1 MRELASEPSRRAR
14 ERSRHRSEIL
24 AAALKLLLE
33 KGYHNVTMREIAA
46 EAEFATGTLYNHF
59 DGKEALYAELVK
71 TFTHAFLE
79 VVLPSLEAEGDAR
92 QRISRYIRATIGLM
106 AENAVAVQLYYRQM
120 QALPEGLKDPEGE
133 VTRLRGS
140 ALQKLSDAYASGVRS
155 GLFRDLP
162 PVQVATCLSGVIEA
176 IGSAGLEATQDSSA
190 DEMAA
195 LVEDMFFHGVATKG
209 ESARTGQG
217 IGAGCPKGRNG

>member
-1 MRELASEPSRRAR
+1 MQELPGELSRKER
-14 ERSRHRSEIL
+14 ERLRHRSEIL
-24 AAALKLLLE
+24 EVALKLLVE

-71 TFTHAFLE
+71 TFTRAFVEVTLPNLE
-79 VVLPSLEAEGDAR
+79 TAGDAR

-106 AENAVAVQLYYRQM
+106 TENAAAVQLYYRQM
-120 QALPEGLKDPEGE
+120 QTLPEGLKDPGGE

-140 ALQKLSDAYASGVRS
+140 ALQRLSDVYASGVRS

-162 PVQVATCLSGVIEA
+162 PTQVATCLSGVIEA
-176 IGSAGLEATQDSSA
+176 IGSAGLDTVPGTLA
-190 DEMAA
+190 DDTAA
-195 LVEDMFFHGVATKG
+195 FVEDLFFRGVLASQ
-209 ESARTGQG
+209 E
-217 IGAGCPKGRNG
+217 